1 MPCSA
6 DGWPAVWT
14 GPGTLHRLCRIMA
27 FDITWEPRGIYR
39 RYWGDVTIAERRQS
53 FELIFSDPRFDD
65 LLFTIT
71 DYLDARSYEITDD
84 ATEEIAA
91 LHVGATQTNPRLL
104 MAAVVTDARII
115 RAIQHFMALE
125 MVPTPYRIF
134 STVADARAWIAETPT
149 PLTPRSPR
157 I

>member
-1 MPCSA
+1 
-6 DGWPAVWT
+6 
-14 GPGTLHRLCRIMA
+14 MA
-27 FDITWEPRGIYR
+27 FDLTWEPRGVYR
-39 RYWGDVTIAERRQS
+39 RYWGDVSIAERRHS
-53 FELIFSDPRFDD
+53 FELIFADPRFDD

-71 DYLDARSYEITDD
+71 DYLDVRDYEITDE

-104 MAAVVTDARII
+104 IAAVVTDRRII
-115 RAIQHFMALE
+115 QAIEHFIGLE

-134 STVADARAWIAETPT
+134 PTVAEARAWIAQTPS
-149 PLTPRSPR
+149 PLTPRAPR

>member
-1 MPCSA
+1 
-6 DGWPAVWT
+6 
-14 GPGTLHRLCRIMA
+14 MA
-27 FDITWEPRGIYR
+27 FDLTWEPRGVYR

-53 FELIFSDPRFDD
+53 FELIFADPRFDD

-71 DYLDARSYEITDD
+71 DYLDVRDYEITSE

-91 LHVGATQTNPRLL
+91 LHVGAAQTNPRVLI
-104 MAAVVTDARII
+104 AAVVTDARII
-115 RAIQHFMALE
+115 RAIEHFIALE

-134 STVADARAWIAETPT
+134 PTVADARAWIAQTPSL
-149 PLTPRSPR
+149 LTPRAPR